1 MKWKKWIAT
10 AMLPVVIIWL
20 SGFSQGS
27 ISYAQEQKTEA
38 KILELALEK
47 LTSAESMRSSLVM
60 DMDIKVFRLKTGI
73 EASMDMVSFR
83 SPMKIK
89 SEIDLD
95 MGLLGKTQMEA
106 YATEQDGNYQLFVK
120 GAGGWKAGEASLS
133 EVLKFDGMELVK
145 VYLEQIEELELTGT
159 KMLNGKKAYQI
170 SGVVKSEGLKKVLID
185 TGSLKI
191 LSALFQNG
199 ILKSLGGFLARE
211 EEVAKMIQLA
221 EGMEL
226 TLWIDARTG
235 YPMQCTMDITEMMR
249 DAYDLLTP
257 NVTKGSGKSE
267 KDIWSQIEVTKTEI
281 VIKCSQFNAA
291 EDFTIP
297 KAARRA
303 QSIQNVKS

>member
-1 MKWKKWIAT
+1 MNWKKWIAT
-10 AMLPVVIIWL
+10 VMLPVVIIWL

-27 ISYAQEQKTEA
+27 IICAQEQKAEEE
-38 KILELALEK
+38 ILELALEK

-60 DMDIKVFRLKTGI
+60 DMDIEVFRLRTGI

-89 SEIDLD
+89 SEINLN
-95 MGLLGKTQMEA
+95 MGLLGKTKMDA
-106 YATEQDGNYQLFVK
+106 YATEQDGTYQLFVK
-120 GAGGWKAGEASLS
+120 GAGGWNAGEAALS

-145 VYLEQIEELELTGT
+145 VYLEQIEELELIGT
-159 KMLNGKKAYQI
+159 KVLNGKKAYQF
-170 SGVVKSEGLKKVLID
+170 SGVVKSDGLKKVLID
-185 TGSLKI
+185 TGSIRI
-191 LSALFQNG
+191 LSTLFQNS

-226 TLWIDARTG
+226 TLWIDAQTG
-235 YPMQCTMDITEMMR
+235 YPLQCTMDITEMMR

-257 NVTKGSGKSE
+257 KVTKGSGKSE
-267 KDIWSQIEVTKTEI
+267 KDIWSQIEVTKTEM
-281 VIKCSQFNAA
+281 VIKCTQFNAA

-297 KAARRA
+297 RAARRA
-303 QSIQNVKS
+303 QSTVSD

>member
-1 MKWKKWIAT
+1 MNWKKWIAT

-20 SGFSQGS
+20 SGFRQGG

-38 KILELALEK
+38 EILELALKK

-60 DMDIKVFRLKTGI
+60 DMDIKVFRLRTGI

-89 SEIDLD
+89 SEINLD
-95 MGLLGKTQMEA
+95 MGLLGDTELEA
-106 YATEQDGNYQLFVK
+106 YATEQDHKYQLYVK
-120 GAGGWKAGEASLS
+120 GAGGWKAGETDLS
-133 EVLKFDGMELVK
+133 EVLKYDGMELVK

-159 KMLNGKKAYQI
+159 KMLDGKKAYQI
-170 SGVVKSEGLKKVLID
+170 SGVVKSDGLKKVLID
-185 TGSLKI
+185 TGSLQI
-191 LSALFQNG
+191 LSTLFQNS
-199 ILKSLGGFLARE
+199 ILKSLGGFLSRE

-226 TLWIDARTG
+226 TLWIDAQTG
-235 YPMQCTMDITEMMR
+235 YPLQCTMDITKMMQ

-257 NVTKGSGKSE
+257 KVTKGSGKSE
-267 KDIWSQIEVTKTEI
+267 MDVWSQIEVTKTQI
-281 VIKCSQFNAA
+281 VIKCSQFNTA

-297 KAARRA
+297 RAARRT
-303 QSIQNVKS
+303 QRTF

>member
-1 MKWKKWIAT
+1 MNWKKWIAT

-27 ISYAQEQKTEA
+27 ISYAQEPKAEA
-38 KILELALEK
+38 KILEFALEK

-60 DMDIKVFRLKTGI
+60 DMDIEVFRLKTGI

-89 SEIDLD
+89 SEVNLD
-95 MGLLGKTQMEA
+95 MGLLGKTQLEA
-106 YATEQDGNYQLFVK
+106 YATEQDGNYQLYVK
-120 GAGGWKAGEASLS
+120 GAGKWKAGEATLS

-145 VYLEQIEELELTGT
+145 VYLEQIEDLELTGT
-159 KMLNGKKAYQI
+159 KMLNGKKAYQF
-170 SGVVKSEGLKKVLID
+170 SGVVKSDGLKKVLID
-185 TGSLKI
+185 TGSLQI
-191 LSALFQNG
+191 LSTLFQNS
-199 ILKSLGGFLARE
+199 ILKSLGGFLAQE

-226 TLWIDARTG
+226 TLWIDAQTG
-235 YPMQCTMDITEMMR
+235 YPLQCTMDITEMMQ

-267 KDIWSQIEVTKTEI
+267 KDIWSQIKVTKTEI

-291 EDFTIP
+291 EDFKIP
-297 KAARRA
+297 WAAQR
-303 QSIQNVKS
+303 SLNKS